1 MNWISRI
8 VKCFVVLGVFAAGIF
23 AGGCS
28 QSPAEISDEIA
39 RMDKGLAVIL
49 PGIEGKG
56 ISSESIRAGL
66 REGRVEL
73 RIETLEWG
81 VSLLEGGLAINQMN
95 VARNREQAA
104 KLALRLYEYQKA
116 FPDRPVFLV
125 GHSGGSGVAVFAL
138 EALAKLPDAE
148 PIGGAILIAS
158 SLSAG
163 YDLIPAL
170 KQTRY
175 GMVTVSNPFDLAA
188 LGLGTAAMGNVDGT
202 RTASAGRTGFTMRHA
217 KLFKMPVT
225 LGMLRGIRITP
236 HTAGTTTGFVR
247 EYLAP
252 WILRTPWPPPSMTA
266 NLKRHI
272 H

>member
-1 MNWISRI
+1 M
-8 VKCFVVLGVFAAGIF
+8 KCFVAIIVLAVGLF

-28 QSPAEISDEIA
+28 QGNAKAAADLA
-39 RMDKGLAVIL
+39 RMDRGLAVIL

-66 REGRVEL
+66 REGGVSL
-73 RIETLEWG
+73 WIETLEWG
-81 VSLLEGGLAINQMN
+81 LPMLEGGLAINQMD
-95 VARNREQAA
+95 VARNRQQAD
-104 KLALRLYEYQKA
+104 KLARRIYDYQKSY
-116 FPDRPVFLV
+116 PDRPVFLI

-148 PIGGAILIAS
+148 PVRGAILIAS

-170 KQTRY
+170 RQTRY
-175 GMVTVSNPFDLAA
+175 GLLSVSNPFDLAA
-188 LGLGTAAMGNVDGT
+188 LGLGTAAMGTVDGT
-202 RTASAGRTGFTMRHA
+202 RKPSAGRTGFTMEHA
-217 KLFKMPVT
+217 KLFKMTIT

-266 NLKRHI
+266 HLKRHI